1 MSKSKNTNHS
11 RASKEA
17 SPTRHAKKRQE
28 APYSATPT
36 LNERM
41 RRNGKWVFLA
51 LAVVFGITFVFA
63 GVGTSGPSL
72 VDLIGRNSNSNP
84 TTTTV
89 DTSAVQKAEAT
100 TKSSPKD
107 PQAWLALAQAE
118 VAAGQLDK
126 VPAAAAKAAELAP
139 KDATVQ
145 GAVADV
151 YLAQAAAAL
160 QKAQAMYAGAQ
171 GGGTIDGRTAVPQQV
186 IPGQS
191 SGATQFQT
199 AQESIA
205 SAKMSDVSAK
215 VSPLQTQ
222 STDAY
227 KAALAAQTIVT
238 QVKADDPA
246 GWFRLGQIATAASD
260 TTGAIAAYQEFV
272 KLAPEDPLTTK
283 VKDEIKRLQK
293 TLAPAAST
301 TGN

>member
-11 RASKEA
+11 RASQETSA
-17 SPTRHAKKRQE
+17 TRHPKKRQE

-41 RRNGKWVFLA
+41 RKNGKWVFLA

-72 VDLIGRNSNSNP
+72 VDLIGQNNDSSP
-84 TTTTV
+84 TTTAA
-89 DTSAVQKAEAT
+89 DSSAVQKAEAA
-100 TKSSPKD
+100 TKASPKD
-107 PQAWLALAQAE
+107 PQVWLSLAQAE

-126 VPAAAAKAAELAP
+126 VPAAAEQAAELAP

-145 GAVADV
+145 AAIADV

-160 QKAQAMYAGAQ
+160 QKAQTMYAEAQ
-171 GGGTIDGRTAVPQQV
+171 GGGMVNGRSAVPQQV

-205 SAKMSDVSAK
+205 SAKFSDVSAK
-215 VSPLQTQ
+215 VSPLQTEAN
-222 STDAY
+222 DAY
-227 KAALAAQTIVT
+227 KAAVTAQTIVT
-238 QVKADDPA
+238 ELNADDPA
-246 GWFRLGQIATAASD
+246 AWFRLGQIATAAND
-260 TTGAIAAYQEFV
+260 TTGAIAAYQRFI
-272 KLAPEDPLTTK
+272 KLAPNDPLTAK
-283 VKDEIKRLQK
+283 VKEEIKRLQESL
-293 TLAPAAST
+293 TSST
-301 TGN
+301 IPTQ

>member
-11 RASKEA
+11 RASQETSA
-17 SPTRHAKKRQE
+17 TRHPKKRQE

-41 RRNGKWVFLA
+41 RKNGKWVFLA

-72 VDLIGRNSNSNP
+72 VDLIGQNNDSSP
-84 TTTTV
+84 TTTAA
-89 DTSAVQKAEAT
+89 DSSAVQKAEAA

-107 PQAWLALAQAE
+107 PQAWLDLAQAE

-126 VPAAAAKAAELAP
+126 APAAAEKASELAP

-145 GAVADV
+145 GAIADV
-151 YLAQAAAAL
+151 YLALAGAAL
-160 QKAQAMYAGAQ
+160 QKAQTMYASAQ
-171 GGGTIDGRTAVPQQV
+171 GGGTVDGRTAVPQQV

-205 SAKMSDVSAK
+205 NANMSDVSAK

-238 QVKADDPA
+238 EVKPDDPA
-246 GWFRLGQIATAASD
+246 SWFRLGQIATAAND
-260 TTGAIAAYQEFV
+260 TPAAITAYKQFV
-272 KLAPEDPLTTK
+272 KLAPEDPLTNK
-283 VKDEIKRLQK
+283 VKEEIKRLQK
-293 TLAPAAST
+293 TLVPTATA
-301 TGN
+301 TG